1 MSLRIVIFGAGGV
14 GGYFGARLATAGNNV
29 TFVAR
34 GAHLDAIRK
43 HGLRIL
49 SPLGDLEI
57 ATVNAVENVAHV
69 VEADFVLLAVKL
81 WDTEAAAPQLSS
93 LAQRGAA
100 VISLQNGVQK
110 EQLLLKHLPSRSVM
124 GGVSYISAAIEEPGV
139 IRHFGP
145 IQNLVFGELDGAR
158 SRRSMALYAA
168 CQEAGVGARISDDI
182 EREIWEK
189 FVFLVGL
196 SATTATI
203 RQPIGPIR
211 TNPRT
216 RSFLLDVM
224 QETVNI
230 GRASGIR
237 LAEDFAES
245 RLAFCDGL
253 PADMLA
259 SMYQDLVRG
268 NRLELP
274 WLSGAVVALGQQKGL
289 TTPCNRAVADILELY
304 VRGTGDGG
312 GCVPRSA

>member
-1 MSLRIVIFGAGGV
+1 
-14 GGYFGARLATAGNNV
+14 
-29 TFVAR
+29 
-34 GAHLDAIRK
+34 
-43 HGLRIL
+43 
-49 SPLGDLEI
+49 
-57 ATVNAVENVAHV
+57 
-69 VEADFVLLAVKL
+69 
-81 WDTEAAAPQLSS
+81 
-93 LAQRGAA
+93 
-100 VISLQNGVQK
+100 
-110 EQLLLKHLPSRSVM
+110 
-124 GGVSYISAAIEEPGV
+124 
-139 IRHFGP
+139 
-145 IQNLVFGELDGAR
+145 
-158 SRRSMALYAA
+158 MALYAA
-168 CQEAGVGARISDDI
+168 CQEARVGARISDDI

-211 TNPRT
+211 TDPRT

-224 QETVNI
+224 RETVNV

-304 VRGTGDGG
+304 VQGTGDAG
-312 GCVPRSA
+312 GCAPRSS

>member
-14 GGYFGARLATAGNNV
+14 GGYFGAKLAAAGNDV

-57 ATVNAVENVAHV
+57 PRASVVDDIAQVA
-69 VEADFVLLAVKL
+69 EADFILLAVKL
-81 WDTEAAAPQLSS
+81 WDTEAVVPQLRS
-93 LAQRGAA
+93 LAERGAA

-110 EQLLLKHLPSRSVM
+110 EQLLLKSLPAHSVM
-124 GGVSYISAAIEEPGV
+124 GGVGYVSAAIEEPGV

-145 IQNLVFGELDGAR
+145 IQNLVFGELDG
-158 SRRSMALYAA
+158 SHSQRSMALHAA
-168 CQEAGVGARISDDI
+168 CQAARIETRISDDI

-211 TNPRT
+211 SNRKT
-216 RSFLLDVM
+216 RSFLHDVM
-224 QETVNI
+224 QETVSV
-230 GRASGIR
+230 GRARGIR
-237 LAEDFAES
+237 LAEDFAET
-245 RLAFCDGL
+245 RLSFCDSL
-253 PADMLA
+253 PPEMLA
-259 SMYQDLVRG
+259 SMYHDLVRG

-274 WLSGAVVALGQQKGL
+274 WLSGAVVQLGLENGL
-289 TTPCNRAVADILELY
+289 TTPCNRAVADILDLY
-304 VRGTGDGG
+304 VQGNAYS
-312 GCVPRSA
+312 PPP

>member
-1 MSLRIVIFGAGGV
+1 
-14 GGYFGARLATAGNNV
+14 
-29 TFVAR
+29 
-34 GAHLDAIRK
+34 
-43 HGLRIL
+43 
-49 SPLGDLEI
+49 
-57 ATVNAVENVAHV
+57 
-69 VEADFVLLAVKL
+69 
-81 WDTEAAAPQLSS
+81 
-93 LAQRGAA
+93 
-100 VISLQNGVQK
+100 
-110 EQLLLKHLPSRSVM
+110 
-124 GGVSYISAAIEEPGV
+124 
-139 IRHFGP
+139 
-145 IQNLVFGELDGAR
+145 
-158 SRRSMALYAA
+158 MALYAA
-168 CQEAGVGARISDDI
+168 CQEARIGARISDDI

-224 QETVNI
+224 QETVNV

-245 RLAFCDGL
+245 RMTFCDGL

-259 SMYQDLVRG
+259 STYQDLVRG

-274 WLSGAVVALGQQKGL
+274 WLSGAVVTLGQQKGL

-304 VRGTGDGG
+304 VQGTQADQ
-312 GCVPRSA
+312 RH